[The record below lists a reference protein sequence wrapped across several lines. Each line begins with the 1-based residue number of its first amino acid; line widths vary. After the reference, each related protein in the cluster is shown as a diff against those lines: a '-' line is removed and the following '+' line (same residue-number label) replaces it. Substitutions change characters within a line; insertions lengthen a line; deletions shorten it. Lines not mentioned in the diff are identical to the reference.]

1 MKMNRLY
8 GIVLFCVLCLIMVC
22 QSAFAFEVTDALGRQ
37 IEFDSSPDRVAV
49 AGRGLLMV
57 ADALYLF
64 PEAAEKIIA
73 IEKITQG
80 WGDFLSV
87 VDSQFDEKI
96 IFPVNVGAEQ
106 ILSARP
112 DVVLL
117 KSYME
122 TNLGKPL
129 ERLGV
134 AVVYLDFETPDQYE
148 RDILTIGKILG
159 NERRA
164 REIIQ
169 YYKDMERRVSS
180 RVSDLEYRRRPRV
193 LLLYY
198 SNRDGKIA
206 FNVPPVGWMQTI
218 LVDRAGGNALWKDM
232 KGTKGWIKVGFE
244 QIAAWDPEQIYITAY
259 FSDPDKIV
267 RELIVDQK
275 WRYLQA
281 VRTNQI
287 HAFPGDFFSWDQPDP
302 RWILGLTWLAT
313 RMHPDIFHDVD
324 IMREARNFFMFLYR
338 LNDTEFDRYIRPRLI
353 GGLGEQ

>member
-1 MKMNRLY
+1 
-8 GIVLFCVLCLIMVC
+8 MVQ
-22 QSAFAFEVTDALGRQ
+22 QSIFAFKVADALGRQ
-37 IEFDSSPDRVAV
+37 IEFDRAPARIVI

-64 PEAAEKIIA
+64 PEAAERLVA

-80 WGDFLSV
+80 WGDFLDV
-87 VDSQFDEKI
+87 VDPLFSEKI
-96 IFPVNVGAEQ
+96 TFPVNVGTEQ

-112 DVVLL
+112 DVVFL

-129 ERLGV
+129 ERLG
-134 AVVYLDFETPDQYE
+134 AKVVYLDFETPDQYE
-148 RDILTIGKILG
+148 RDILTIGKILQ
-159 NERRA
+159 NESRA
-164 REIIQ
+164 FEIID
-169 YYKDMERRVSS
+169 YYKDMETRISGRI
-180 RVSDLEYRRRPRV
+180 SDLEYRRRPRA

-218 LVDRAGGNALWKDM
+218 MVELAGGNALWKDM

-259 FSDPDKIV
+259 FSDPDEIV
-267 RELIVDQK
+267 RELIADQK
-275 WRYLQA
+275 WQYLRA

-302 RWILGLTWLAT
+302 RWILGLRWLAT
-313 RMHPDIFHDVD
+313 RIHPDIFQDID
-324 IMREARNFFMFLYR
+324 IMRDARTFFMFLYR
-338 LNDTEFDRYIRPRLI
+338 LDDAAFDRYIQPRLK
-353 GGLGEQ
+353 GYLREE